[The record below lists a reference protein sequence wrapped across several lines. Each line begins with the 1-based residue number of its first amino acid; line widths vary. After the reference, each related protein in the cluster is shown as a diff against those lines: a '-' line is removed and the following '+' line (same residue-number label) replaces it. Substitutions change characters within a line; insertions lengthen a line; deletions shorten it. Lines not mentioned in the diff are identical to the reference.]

1 MKIRKGDTVEVIA
14 GKNKGQRGEV
24 IRVLPMKNRVV
35 VAGINVVTKHQK
47 QQQTRGQRPIEAGK
61 IEFEAPIHASNVMV
75 VDPSDSTKLT
85 RVGFRVDDNGKKIRV
100 ARSSGADLD

>member
-24 IRVLPMKNRVV
+24 IRVFKEKNRVV
-35 VAGINVVTKHQK
+35 VQGVNVRTKHQK

-61 IEFEAPIHASNVMV
+61 IEFEAPINASNVMV

-85 RVGFRVDDNGKKIRV
+85 RVGYRVEDGKKIRV
-100 ARSSGADLD
+100 ARNSGADLD